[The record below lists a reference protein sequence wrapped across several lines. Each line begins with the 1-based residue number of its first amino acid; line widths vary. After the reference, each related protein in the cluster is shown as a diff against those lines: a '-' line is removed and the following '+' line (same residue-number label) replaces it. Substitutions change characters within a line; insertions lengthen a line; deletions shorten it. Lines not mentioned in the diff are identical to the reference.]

1 MSLEKAVEYVTGLV
15 GEEHKERVEKTLKT
29 LIEDFR
35 IPEKE
40 AINTVIKKFKEEG
53 IQVKNPAK
61 KIAEIDGSETN
72 VTIEAKVLNV
82 VAGKG
87 KAKAFVRI
95 ADETGHARMVLTSNV
110 ETELERGKVY
120 RFKNVMVNEDGS
132 LLMTKNTLVK
142 ELNKDIE
149 VKPLTMTGAV
159 VSIARNSGYILRCP
173 ECGMPLKGGICP
185 EHNLVDTPVERLEA
199 RIVVDNGRVARRF
212 TLTPEQI
219 EKLTGM
225 TVEEAKKIKNRFD
238 NEAVR
243 QALIKAL
250 LGRYVR
256 VEFLDRIPQSIDF
269 ATELPIEVV

>member
-15 GEEHKERVEKTLKT
+15 GVEHKERVEKTLKT

-40 AINTVIKKFKEEG
+40 AISTVLRKFKEEG
-53 IQVKNPAK
+53 VQVKNPAK
-61 KIAEIDGSETN
+61 KIAEIDGTETN
-72 VTIEAKVLNV
+72 VTIEAKVLNI
-82 VAGKG
+82 ANGKG
-87 KAKAFVRI
+87 KAKAFVRV
-95 ADETGHARMVLTSNV
+95 ADETDHARMVLTSNV
-110 ETELERGKVY
+110 EEELEKGKVY

-132 LLMTKNTLVK
+132 LLMTKNTAVK
-142 ELNKDIE
+142 ELEKDIE
-149 VKPLTMTGAV
+149 VKPLTMTGAI
-159 VSIARNSGYILRCP
+159 VSIAKNSGYILRCP

-185 EHNLVDTPVERLEA
+185 EHNLVDSPIERLEA

-219 EKLTGM
+219 EALTEL
-225 TVEEAKKIKNRFD
+225 TVEEAKKIKNKFD

-250 LGRYVR
+250 LGRYVK
-256 VEFLDRIPQSIDF
+256 VEYLDRIPQAVEF
-269 ATELPIEVV
+269 TTELPIEVM